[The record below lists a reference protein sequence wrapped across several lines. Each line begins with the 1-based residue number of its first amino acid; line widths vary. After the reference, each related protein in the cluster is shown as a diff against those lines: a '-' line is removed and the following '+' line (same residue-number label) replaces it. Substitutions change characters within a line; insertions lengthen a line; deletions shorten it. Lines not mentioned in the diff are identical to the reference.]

1 MLPES
6 DCMVSPK
13 DVEEEIEKLK
23 MMKVEIANKMNLT
36 TDYDEREEMRE
47 NMEKLQGQIEILEK
61 VKSK

>member
-1 MLPES
+1 MIL
-6 DCMVSPK
+6 PK
-13 DVEEEIEKLK
+13 DMDEEIEKLK

-47 NMEKLQGQIEILEK
+47 SMDRIQRQIEVLER

>member
-1 MLPES
+1 
-6 DCMVSPK
+6 MVSPK

-47 NMEKLQGQIEILEK
+47 NMERLQGQIEILEK